1 MIGPFTSLKN
11 MLNEQRSVSF
21 LAGSERRNIDMKKI
35 MFVFFLLLLDWV
47 VVMGQAQFQ
56 AEKKYLNFEINTTP
70 YITGGYF
77 LRDKLA
83 LEAGIGLAFMGEN
96 ETNGFGLRIGLDKYS
111 PAEHLSTFFGGY
123 AKFEIN
129 PNALAETF
137 WKGSRLS
144 FGGHW
149 GLNYFILKNF
159 AVAGTIG
166 LELHLNSPKDGD
178 NSANVT
184 TITSGLKARL
194 FF

>member
-1 MIGPFTSLKN
+1 
-11 MLNEQRSVSF
+11 MLNAQRGVPS
-21 LAGSERRNIDMKKI
+21 LTGSKRRNIDMKKI
-35 MFVFFLLLLDWV
+35 IFAFFLLFLGWV
-47 VVMGQAQFQ
+47 VVLGQPQFQ

-70 YITGGYF
+70 FLTGGYF

-111 PAEHLSTFFGGY
+111 PTEHLSPFFGGY

-129 PNALAETF
+129 PNALNETF
-137 WKGSRLS
+137 WKGSRLA

-159 AVAGTIG
+159 AIAGAIG

-178 NSANVT
+178 NSANIT
-184 TITSGLKARL
+184 TITSGLKAR
-194 FF
+194 FFF